1 MTKRAALYVRVSTDR
16 QTVENQIAA
25 LSKVAEARGWQIVE
39 TFSDAGISG
48 AKGRKD
54 RPGLDEMLKQ
64 AQRGRFDVV
73 MAWAIDRLGRSL
85 VDLLQTIESL
95 KACGV
100 DLYLDQQSIDTT
112 TPAGKL
118 MLQMCGAFAE
128 FERSMLQARIHAG
141 LKRAVTNGAK
151 LGRPLN
157 DPAAVAR
164 ARTELAKG
172 LVADASLQIMLDLE
186 QEPLAP
192 AARALLSLEAKN
204 AIEAAILTSDDPEEW
219 IRAGRKAAG
228 LQPRKEPK

>member
-1 MTKRAALYVRVSTDR
+1 VKRAALHVRVSTDR

-25 LSKVAEARGWQIVE
+25 LGKVAAARGWQIVE
-39 TFSDAGISG
+39 TFRDEGISG
-48 AKGRKD
+48 AKSRD
-54 RPGLDEMLKQ
+54 QRPGLDEMLKQ

-85 VDLLQTIESL
+85 VDLLQTIEGL

-128 FERSMLQARIHAG
+128 FERSMLQARIAAG
-141 LKRAVTNGAK
+141 LKRAVANGKK

-157 DPAAVAR
+157 DPEAVEKAR
-164 ARTELAKG
+164 LALGNG
-172 LVADASLQIMLDLE
+172 LGINRVAKLVGLSNGTVQRIKKQMGRFCTVADMQ
-186 QEPLAP
+186 QF
-192 AARALLSLEAKN
+192 
-204 AIEAAILTSDDPEEW
+204 
-219 IRAGRKAAG
+219 G
-228 LQPRKEPK
+228 